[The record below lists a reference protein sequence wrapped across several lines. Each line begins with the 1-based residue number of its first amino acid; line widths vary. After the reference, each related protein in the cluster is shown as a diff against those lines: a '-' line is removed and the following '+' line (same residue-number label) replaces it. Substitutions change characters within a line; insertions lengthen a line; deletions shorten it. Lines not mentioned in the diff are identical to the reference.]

1 MPSSRS
7 SRHLTALS
15 ASARNAFSPPRGTCS
30 SSRCGAGKKTSGT
43 ARAAAILA
51 LARIDCR
58 GLLSVLVDAIS
69 DPQKEVRIAAAQAL
83 VAHGSESASLLLRFK
98 ARTGDKEP
106 EVITECLCG
115 LLTSSPTD
123 SLPFVSQFLDSADA
137 ILCEAAVLALGRS
150 RLAEAFDLL
159 KARWQKTSIGLTE
172 TIFLAMAM
180 LLATGQRIL
189 AGACRRE

>member
-1 MPSSRS
+1 MGRAR
-7 SRHLTALS
+7 RHRRTA
-15 ASARNAFSPPRGTCS
+15 C
-30 SSRCGAGKKTSGT
+30 
-43 ARAAAILA
+43 AAAILA

-69 DPQKEVRIAAAQAL
+69 DPQKEVRIAAAQVRL
-83 VAHGSESASLLLRFK
+83 AHGSESASLLLRFK

-123 SLPFVSQFLDSADA
+123 SLPFVSQFLDSADET
-137 ILCEAAVLALGRS
+137 LCEAAVLALGRS

-159 KARWQKTSIGLTE
+159 KARWQRTPIGLTE
-172 TIFLAMAM
+172 TIFLAMADAA
-180 LLATGQRIL
+180 LATGQRIL